1 MTGDVDANDLS
12 ALGESEEGVSQSAS
26 GDLDNV
32 RSSVTTL
39 PTSHSKNPNDGE
51 GEKEDAAA
59 AADEGKEEGK
69 EEEEAKGAG
78 EGDEGDEGE
87 GKEAGEPTTKDTE
100 KEAEKEAS
108 AEGSDDDYG
117 SEFEEEEELDESIAE
132 VSRWLGDRGTGT
144 VRVRQGMAVGAFHD
158 DQRHT
163 LLARSRSRSLS
174 LSRTLATR
182 AGTRGIIHHVFREGR
197 RGPYHA

>member
-1 MTGDVDANDLS
+1 MAEIDVTGDVDANDLS

-39 PTSHSKNPNDGE
+39 PTSHSKNPNDDE
-51 GEKEDAAA
+51 GENED
-59 AADEGKEEGK
+59 
-69 EEEEAKGAG
+69 
-78 EGDEGDEGE
+78 E
-87 GKEAGEPTTKDTE
+87 GKEAGEPTAKETE

-132 VSRWLGDRGTGT
+132 VSQWLGDRGTGT
-144 VRVRQGMAVGAFHD
+144 VRVR
-158 DQRHT
+158 
-163 LLARSRSRSLS
+163 
-174 LSRTLATR
+174 
-182 AGTRGIIHHVFREGR
+182 
-197 RGPYHA
+197 